1 MSDKSPRQSSTK
13 KSDKS
18 IKEKRAIKK
27 AKKGGGESPALFPA
41 SGRAARTPGSGGL

>member
-1 MSDKSPRQSSTK
+1 VSDKSPRQSSSQ

-27 AKKGGGESPALFPA
+27 AKKSDGDGSASAFPTRH
-41 SGRAARTPGSGGL
+41 GAA

>member
-1 MSDKSPRQSSTK
+1 MSDKSPRQSASK

-27 AKKGGGESPALFPA
+27 SRKAAGENGQTMPSPRGGTRSDK
-41 SGRAARTPGSGGL
+41 S

>member
-1 MSDKSPRQSSTK
+1 VSDKSPRQSSSQ

-27 AKKGGGESPALFPA
+27 AKKDDADGSATTFPKH
-41 SGRAARTPGSGGL
+41 GAA

>member
-1 MSDKSPRQSSTK
+1 MSDKSPRQSASK

-27 AKKGGGESPALFPA
+27 VKKAAGENGQSTATQQ
-41 SGRAARTPGSGGL
+41 GKTRAAKS